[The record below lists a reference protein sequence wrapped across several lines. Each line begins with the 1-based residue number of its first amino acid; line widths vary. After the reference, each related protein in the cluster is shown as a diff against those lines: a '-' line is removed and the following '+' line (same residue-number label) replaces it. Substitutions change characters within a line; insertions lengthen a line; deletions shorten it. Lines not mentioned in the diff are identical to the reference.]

1 MLLPVRGAVID
12 HSIRA
17 ALRAYLTFKSSLLR
31 LLPVFFLAV
40 CAIANSP
47 SWAQVAPTEAVGP
60 GGTIAD
66 PSLDARVESIL
77 RGMTLDE
84 KVGQLVQYSA
94 GQATGPG
101 TGRDDYEDMIAKGQ
115 IGSLLNVIDPR
126 QITAYQR
133 IAMEKSRLHI
143 PILFGLDVIH
153 GFRTEF
159 PIPLGLASTWEP
171 AIVEKASHVAAA
183 EASATGIRW
192 TFSPMVDIAR
202 DARWGRIAEGAGED
216 PYLGS
221 AMAAA
226 YVRGYQGARLD
237 AADSIAA
244 CVKHYVGYGAAEAG
258 RDYNTT
264 EISEHTLREFYLPP
278 FHAAV
283 DAGTATLMS
292 AFNSLNA
299 VPSSANPFT
308 LTEVLRKEWG
318 FKGFVVSDWSS
329 IGELVAHGIAIDGA
343 AAARK
348 AFTAGVDMDMVS
360 SLYHDHLA
368 EFVRAGV
375 VAETE
380 IDESVRRV
388 LRVKLALGLFEH
400 PYVEEGRSER
410 AFFLPESLEL
420 ARRAAER
427 SIVLLKNDLAKNAP
441 GGAGQT
447 LLPISPQ
454 VKTIAL
460 IGPLADDPSHL
471 EHLDTTLRP
480 KNGGALFP
488 AMLAEHVGAS
498 HVLRFKGAGI
508 LDGTDTEIAEAVA
521 GAKCAD
527 LVILALGESPEMS
540 GEAASRAHL
549 GLPGRQQ
556 ELLEAVVATGKP
568 VALILFSGRPLT
580 LPWAFEHVP
589 AVLEAWFPGT
599 EGGAALTRILYGDV
613 IPSGKLVVSWP
624 RSVGQE
630 PLYYNALSTGRPAA
644 EVDLTHP
651 PHDTGSKYVSRY
663 IDEQNTPQFPFGYGL
678 SYTTFDYGAT
688 RASKAQV
695 SAAELNRA
703 LAARTKAAALSVE
716 ATVTNTGSR
725 AAEETI
731 QLYVRLV
738 GTSTAQPVRALKGF
752 QHVMLA
758 AGETKIVKFEL
769 GSEAL
774 AIWNASNQ
782 FAVEPAKV
790 TVWIGPDSVRGTGAP
805 LTVLP

>member
-1 MLLPVRGAVID
+1 M
-12 HSIRA
+12 
-17 ALRAYLTFKSSLLR
+17 
-31 LLPVFFLAV
+31 
-40 CAIANSP
+40 
-47 SWAQVAPTEAVGP
+47 
-60 GGTIAD
+60 
-66 PSLDARVESIL
+66 
-77 RGMTLDE
+77 
-84 KVGQLVQYSA
+84 
-94 GQATGPG
+94 
-101 TGRDDYEDMIAKGQ
+101 
-115 IGSLLNVIDPR
+115 
-126 QITAYQR
+126 
-133 IAMEKSRLHI
+133 
-143 PILFGLDVIH
+143 
-153 GFRTEF
+153 
-159 PIPLGLASTWEP
+159 
-171 AIVEKASHVAAA
+171 
-183 EASATGIRW
+183 
-192 TFSPMVDIAR
+192 
-202 DARWGRIAEGAGED
+202 
-216 PYLGS
+216 
-221 AMAAA
+221 
-226 YVRGYQGARLD
+226 
-237 AADSIAA
+237 
-244 CVKHYVGYGAAEAG
+244 
-258 RDYNTT
+258 
-264 EISEHTLREFYLPP
+264 SEHTLREFYLPP

-283 DAGTATLMS
+283 DVGTATLMS
-292 AFNSLNA
+292 AFNALNG

-460 IGPLADDPSHL
+460 IGPLADDPSHP

-480 KNGGALFP
+480 KNGGVLFP

-521 GAKCAD
+521 GAKRAD

-549 GLPGRQQ
+549 GLPGRQE

-688 RASKAQV
+688 RVSKAQV